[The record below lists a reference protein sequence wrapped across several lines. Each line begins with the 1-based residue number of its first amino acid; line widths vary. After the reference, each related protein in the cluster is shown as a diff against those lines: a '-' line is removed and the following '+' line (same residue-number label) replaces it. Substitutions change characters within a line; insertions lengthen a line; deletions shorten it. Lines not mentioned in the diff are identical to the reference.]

1 MELTVNELVDQ
12 PSLGIYVKFRYTLGD
27 GENKKSSMFYSL
39 FEKASIITVG
49 YEEKDKLGKPTHPH
63 LHYHMLID
71 DKIANIRGRLKTYF
85 KANDESRSGN
95 ELYSLSQEKDVIDH
109 NRFFRYVWKQGG
121 RVRGIEKLGGLKDF
135 NVDVEIKCAMEEYA
149 RSCQFNNDKLDR
161 STRANTY
168 DKIVALLLDNPP
180 TTIKQVI
187 DRIRDFYIKEGLAC
201 NASTIAGY
209 ATTYS
214 LGHGLMDPEAF
225 SLKVLSLI

>member
-1 MELTVNELVDQ
+1 MELKVNELPD
-12 PSLGIYVKFRYTLGD
+12 PLGIYVKFRYTLD
-27 GENKKSSMFYSL
+27 KNENKQTAMFNTL
-39 FEKASIITVG
+39 FEKASIITIG

-71 DKIANIRGRLKTYF
+71 DKIANIRGRLKTLF
-85 KANDESRSGN
+85 KANGEERSGN
-95 ELYSLSQEKDVIDH
+95 ELYSLAEEKDVLDV

-121 RVRGIEKLGGLKDF
+121 RCKYHEKIDKLKDF
-135 NVDVEIKCAMEEYA
+135 DVAVEIKCAVEEYA
-149 RSCQFNNDKLDR
+149 RSCQFNNDKVDR

-168 DKIVALLLDNPP
+168 DKIVALLLDKPP
-180 TTIKQVI
+180 VSIKEVV

-214 LGHGLMDPEAF
+214 LAHGLLDPEAF